1 MRYFLIF
8 FSCCL
13 LTAQANAQKKCNKQM
28 ISIKQFDSLVQKYIN
43 TISIDKIDTTMAFE
57 LARIYNTIEWE
68 NMSNEECKTFIA
80 IYNKQYYY
88 DVISLL
94 EAKRWKGGSYYS
106 KKFNITI
113 GGVPQENSRYF
124 ITK

>member
-1 MRYFLIF
+1 MRYFLII

-13 LTAQANAQKKCNKQM
+13 LTAQANAQKKYNKQM

-80 IYNKQYYY
+80 IY
-88 DVISLL
+88 VTISKAR
-94 EAKRWKGGSYYS
+94 E
-106 KKFNITI
+106 
-113 GGVPQENSRYF
+113 VH
-124 ITK
+124 